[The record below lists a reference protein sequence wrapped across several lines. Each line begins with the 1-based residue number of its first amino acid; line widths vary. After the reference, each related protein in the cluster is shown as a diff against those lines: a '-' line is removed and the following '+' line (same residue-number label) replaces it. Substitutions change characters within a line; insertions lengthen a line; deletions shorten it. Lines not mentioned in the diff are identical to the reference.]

1 MKRFT
6 VALAQM
12 ALKPND
18 VRFNIEKVKEWIC
31 RAAEE
36 HEADLV
42 VFPETVTTGF
52 VTNLPVDELYAMVE
66 PIPGRWTEE
75 IGQVARENKIHV
87 CFPTY
92 ERGEK
97 PGVIYNSAALID
109 DEGNVVGTYRK
120 THPFISEDVNAGG
133 WVTPGTEV
141 VAYET
146 KLGKIGMIICFDGD
160 FPELSR
166 ELALQGAEVILRPS
180 ALLRSYDIWYLTS
193 AARAFDNHVYMV
205 AVNSVGLDADNNCYF
220 GNSLVID
227 PKATK
232 LVQSRGVE
240 EMTSTVLDSDPL
252 KVVTLGSKEPMIYN
266 HIEDRNL
273 EVYKNILREGKSPF
287 PRAPVKNV

>member
-1 MKRFT
+1 MKSFT
-6 VALAQM
+6 VACAQM
-12 ALKPND
+12 AIKPND
-18 VRFNIEKVKEWIC
+18 VRYNVEKVKEWIR
-31 RAAEE
+31 RAADE
-36 HEADLV
+36 HEAELV

-52 VTNLPVDELYAMVE
+52 ITNLPAQELYELVE
-66 PIPGRWTEE
+66 PIPGKWTDE
-75 IGQVARENKIHV
+75 IGQVAREKKIHV

-97 PGVIYNSAALID
+97 PNVIYNSAVLID
-109 DEGNVVGTYRK
+109 DEGNIVGTYRK
-120 THPFISEDVNAGG
+120 THAFITENVNSGG

-141 VAYET
+141 VAYDT

-180 ALLRSYDIWYLTS
+180 ALLRSYDIWYLTT

-205 AVNSVGLDADNNCYF
+205 AVNSVGLDAGGNCYF

-227 PKATK
+227 PIATK
-232 LVQSRGVE
+232 LLQSRGVE
-240 EMTSTVLDSDPL
+240 EMTSTVLDPDPL

-273 EVYKNILREGKSPF
+273 EAYKNILRDGKSSF
-287 PRAPVKNV
+287 PRAPVKKG

>member
-6 VALAQM
+6 VACAQM
-12 ALKPND
+12 AIKPND
-18 VRFNIEKVKEWIC
+18 FRYNVEKLKEWIC
-31 RAAEE
+31 RASEE
-36 HEADLV
+36 HGADLV

-52 VTNLPVDELYAMVE
+52 ITNLPYNELYALIDT
-66 PIPGRWTEE
+66 IPGSVTEE
-75 IGQVARENKIHV
+75 IGKVAREKKIHV

-92 ERGEK
+92 ERDEK
-97 PGVIYNSAALID
+97 TGLIYNSAALID
-109 DEGNVVGTYRK
+109 DEGNVIGNYRK
-120 THPFISEDVNAGG
+120 THPFITENANTGG
-133 WVTPGTEV
+133 WVTPGKEA

-146 KLGKIGMIICFDGD
+146 KLGKIGMIICYDGD

-205 AVNSVGLDADNNCYF
+205 AVNSVGLDAGGNSYF

-227 PKATK
+227 PKGTK

-240 EMTSTVLDSDPL
+240 EMTSTVLDPDPL
-252 KVVTLGSKEPMIYN
+252 QVVTLGSKEPMIYN

-273 EVYKNILREGKSPF
+273 EVYKNTVRAGKSPF
-287 PRAPVKNV
+287 PRAPVKKD